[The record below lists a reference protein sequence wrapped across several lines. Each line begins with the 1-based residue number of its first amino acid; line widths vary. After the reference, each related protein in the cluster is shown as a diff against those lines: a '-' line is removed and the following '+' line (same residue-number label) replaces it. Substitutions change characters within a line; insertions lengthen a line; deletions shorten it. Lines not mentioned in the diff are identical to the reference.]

1 LVRLLDESIFFR
13 ANRQFIINI
22 KACHYFTNEENG
34 KLALQLIP
42 THKEEVVI
50 SQKRASA
57 FKEWL
62 SQ

>member
-1 LVRLLDESIFFR
+1 
-13 ANRQFIINI
+13 
-22 KACHYFTNEENG
+22 
-34 KLALQLIP
+34 LQLIP
-42 THKEEVVI
+42 AHIEEVVI